1 MNVGGCFDK
10 YISAAIWSPQIKILD
25 SAPGSGLTNFGKVRQ
40 SSCAQDKVKHKSI
53 KPDTP
58 WNRVSQTKCKTF
70 FFFKIFL
77 YTFFFFF
84 MEQNARHDLCNG
96 RANVCTNNTS
106 LYILVSFKFIS
117 M

>member
-10 YISAAIWSPQIKILD
+10 YISAAIWPPQIKILD
-25 SAPGSGLTNFGKVRQ
+25 SAPGFGLANFGKVRQ

-70 FFFKIFL
+70 FFFFNFFI
-77 YTFFFFF
+77 YFFFFSWNKMQDMIYV
-84 MEQNARHDLCNG
+84 MEEPMYVPTTL
-96 RANVCTNNTS
+96 
-106 LYILVSFKFIS
+106 LYIF
-117 M
+117 

>member
-10 YISAAIWSPQIKILD
+10 YISAAIWPPQIKILD
-25 SAPGSGLTNFGKVRQ
+25 SAPGFGLANFGKVRQ

-70 FFFKIFL
+70 FFFLIFL
-77 YTFFFFF
+77 YTFFFFSWNKMQDMIYV
-84 MEQNARHDLCNG
+84 MEEPMYVPTTL
-96 RANVCTNNTS
+96 
-106 LYILVSFKFIS
+106 LYIF
-117 M
+117 